1 MNKKIPITFS
11 CEFFPAKTAEGAAQ
25 LLMTAAEL
33 AKFQP
38 KYFSVTYGAGGSTQ
52 ESTFETVNQIQTT
65 TQIETAP
72 HISCVSSTHNKILE
86 LLHLY
91 KQHGINHLV
100 ALRGD
105 IPSGVGSHL
114 GELQYASDLV
124 HFIRQQTGDHF
135 HIEVAAYPEFHPE
148 TTNPTLSLKH
158 FHNKVI
164 AGANSAI
171 TQYFYNADGYFR
183 FLDSCS
189 KLNISIPIIPGI
201 MPITNYKQLARFS
214 QLCGAEIPR
223 WLKFRLESFGD
234 DLVSI
239 RQLGEEVVTNLCE
252 KLLQNGVT
260 SLHFYTLNKA
270 QATLAILKNL
280 QPQITV

>member
-1 MNKKIPITFS
+1 MNKKNPITFS
-11 CEFFPAKTAEGAAQ
+11 CEFFPAKNAEAKAQ
-25 LLMTAAEL
+25 LLTTASEL

-52 ESTFETVNQIQTT
+52 DSTCETVNQIRTA

-72 HISCVSSTHNKILE
+72 HISCVSSTRNKIIE
-86 LLHLY
+86 LLQLY
-91 KQHGINHLV
+91 QQHGINHLV

-105 IPSGVGSHL
+105 VPSGVGSHL
-114 GELQYASDLV
+114 DEFRYASDLV
-124 HFIRQQTGDHF
+124 AFIRQQTGDHF

-148 TTNPTLSLKH
+148 TTDPGLSLKH
-158 FHNKVI
+158 FHNKI
-164 AGANSAI
+164 LAGANSAI
-171 TQYFYNADGYFR
+171 TQYFYNADAYFR
-183 FLDSCS
+183 FLDACK
-189 KLNISIPIIPGI
+189 KLNICIPIIPGI

-214 QLCGAEIPR
+214 DLCGAEIPR

-252 KLLQNGVT
+252 KLLQNGVP
-260 SLHFYTLNKA
+260 SLHFYTLNRS
-270 QATLAILKNL
+270 QATIAILRNL
-280 QPQITV
+280 SYTLRT